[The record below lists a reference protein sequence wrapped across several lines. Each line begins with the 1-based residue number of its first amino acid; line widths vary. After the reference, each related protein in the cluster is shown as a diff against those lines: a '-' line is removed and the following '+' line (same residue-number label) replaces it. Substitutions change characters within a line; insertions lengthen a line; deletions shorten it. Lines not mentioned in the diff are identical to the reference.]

1 MAASTAP
8 YEALPSDTAS
18 PREVEDEYALRSS
31 SAVIDTPASRI
42 HERLAAPDR
51 RDENPCNH
59 YRYEWYLEHM
69 PYQNLA
75 AKDREPNDID
85 AMFTAD
91 TPDSGV
97 ERS

>member
-42 HERLAAPDR
+42 HERLAASDR

-59 YRYEWYLEHM
+59 WYESYLEHM

-91 TPDSGV
+91 TPGYGV